1 MKKLLVAVLAVMLA
15 FAPVAWAAVDVK
27 ESGSDRG
34 KAEHLNFDDGFTVTF
49 NNNTAE
55 IDLDR
60 TVDVIFQTYLY
71 AMGRG
76 NAASSL
82 ASSATNLAAWSIP
95 YVFVRKSVGGN
106 SSLDETDYGTRLP
119 NGVDGQVTVF
129 YIGSLMTDGS
139 WIIKPVTCTGFNYI
153 TMDTKGDQITLLYV
167 DDTIGWVIL
176 DNTGC
181 TVTGYDYGHGL

>member
-55 IDLDR
+55 VDLDR
-60 TVDVIFQTYLY
+60 TVDVTFQTTLL
-71 AMGRG
+71 AMGRT

-82 ASSATNLAAWSIP
+82 ASSATQLYLSSLP
-95 YVFVRKSVGGN
+95 YVFFRKSVGGAGSCVDSN
-106 SSLDETDYGTRLP
+106 PGTTLP
-119 NGVDGQVTVF
+119 DGTPGQVTVLF
-129 YIGSLMTDGS
+129 VGSLMTGGT
-139 WIIKPVTCTGFNYI
+139 WKVTPTTCTGFSYL
-153 TMDTKGDQITLLYV
+153 TFDTINDQATLLYV
-167 DDTIGWVIL
+167 DDTIGWIIISHV
-176 DNTGC
+176 GV
-181 TVTGYDYGHGL
+181 TVTYPAYGTNQ